1 MPVFWVLGALILI
14 LPLKHYSPSQTGS
27 VSLPIEDPL
36 KPEEIEAHL
45 ALIRRVE
52 LKWAWRSVYALV
64 IVTMTVL
71 FVVLI
76 YLGLTGR
83 WNGF

>member
-1 MPVFWVLGALILI
+1 MPVFWVLGALILV
-14 LPLKHYSPSQTGS
+14 LPLKNYPPLHTGAS
-27 VSLPIEDPL
+27 SFPIEDPL

-45 ALIRRVE
+45 AFIRSVE
-52 LKWAWRSVYALV
+52 LKWAWRSLYA
-64 IVTMTVL
+64 IIIMTMTLL

-76 YLGLTGR
+76 YLGLSGR